1 MIAPNLKNKVIKG
14 FIGFCLITAVSTIHA
29 DTFEYGFMPVV
40 GMYKSSLD
48 VDSEVLPAVNLL
60 SGLLI
65 INSGRSSRY
74 WIQGQY
80 HSLDFDGSE
89 TEIGQT
95 VSGFE
100 AALLYQSRFR
110 LSRHFKPWLGIGL
123 SVAALEF
130 KDRFTTDNQGF
141 LAQRFDDVT
150 KTGVAVDFNF
160 TTEMDWFKDYDT
172 GFSLRVSLPT
182 NDVLAKVEAGF
193 YITF

>member
-1 MIAPNLKNKVIKG
+1 MIVSKNKVIKG
-14 FIGFCLITAVSTIHA
+14 VIGFFLISVASATHA

-40 GMYKSSLD
+40 GLYKSSLD
-48 VDSEVLPAVNLL
+48 FDTEVLPAVNLL

-80 HSLDFDGSE
+80 HSLDFEGSE
-89 TEIGQT
+89 TEIGQS

-100 AALLYQSRFR
+100 VAALYQSKFR

-130 KDRFTTDNQGF
+130 KDRFITDNQGF

-150 KTGVAVDFNF
+150 KTGFAVDFNF
-160 TTEMDWFKDYDT
+160 TTETDWFKEYDT
-172 GFSLRVSLPT
+172 GFSFRVSLPT

>member
-1 MIAPNLKNKVIKG
+1 MDKVIQG
-14 FIGFCLITAVSTIHA
+14 FIGLFLITFVSLTHA
-29 DTFEYGFMPVV
+29 DTFEYGFLPVV
-40 GMYKSSLD
+40 GLYKSSLD
-48 VDSEVLPAVNLL
+48 LDTEVLPAVNLL

-65 INSGRSSRY
+65 VNSGRSSRF
-74 WIQGQY
+74 WVQAQY
-80 HSLDFDGSE
+80 HSLDFEGSE
-89 TEIGQT
+89 TEIGQS
-95 VSGFE
+95 VSGFDV
-100 AALLYQSRFR
+100 AVLYQSRFR

-141 LAQRFDDVT
+141 LAQRFDDT
-150 KTGVAVDFNF
+150 SKTGLAVDLNF
-160 TTEMDWFKDYDT
+160 TTQTDWFKDYNT

>member
-1 MIAPNLKNKVIKG
+1 
-14 FIGFCLITAVSTIHA
+14 
-29 DTFEYGFMPVV
+29 
-40 GMYKSSLD
+40 
-48 VDSEVLPAVNLL
+48 VNFL

-89 TEIGQT
+89 TEIGQS

-100 AALLYQSRFR
+100 VAVLYQSKFR

-123 SVAALEF
+123 SVAALDFE
-130 KDRFTTDNQGF
+130 DRFITDNQGF
-141 LAQRFDDVT
+141 LAQRFDD
-150 KTGVAVDFNF
+150 KSETGIAVDFNF
-160 TTEMDWFKDYDT
+160 TTEIDWFKDYDT
-172 GFSLRVSLPT
+172 GFSFRVSVPT
-182 NDVLAKVEAGF
+182 SDVLAKAEAGF